1 MWEQPLHNAHE
12 VESSYGKP
20 SWATAVQFRRRCMD
34 TAYLPGVAGD
44 GGEDPP
50 HGAHMVG
57 GPRGKGEALGI
68 QCGRQRHGLSGL
80 PGVAGD
86 GGEDPSH
93 DAHAV
98 EGFPGVDLGGVVP
111 VKGLQDESALL
122 LDHLF

>member
-20 SWATAVQFRRRCMD
+20 SWATAVQFRRRCVE

-57 GPRGKGEALGI
+57 G
-68 QCGRQRHGLSGL
+68 
-80 PGVAGD
+80 
-86 GGEDPSH
+86 
-93 DAHAV
+93 
-98 EGFPGVDLGGVVP
+98 FPGGRALSYPVRKTAPRAKRFTRSGG
-111 VKGLQDESALL
+111 
-122 LDHLF
+122 

>member
-1 MWEQPLHNAHE
+1 MRMR
-12 VESSYGKP
+12 
-20 SWATAVQFRRRCMD
+20 FRAP
-34 TAYLPGVAGD
+34 TGSQA
-44 GGEDPP
+44 
-50 HGAHMVG
+50 
-57 GPRGKGEALGI
+57 GPRLSNSGGGVWIRPGADGRALGI
-68 QCGRQRHGLSGL
+68 QCGRQRHGRRDL

-93 DAHAV
+93 DAHTV